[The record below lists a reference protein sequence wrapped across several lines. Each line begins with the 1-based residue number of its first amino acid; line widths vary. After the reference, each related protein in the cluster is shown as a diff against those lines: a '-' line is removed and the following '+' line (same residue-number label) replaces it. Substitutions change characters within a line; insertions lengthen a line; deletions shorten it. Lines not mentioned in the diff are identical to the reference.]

1 LRIMQLHSDFVEYT
15 PIKKEAPNAE
25 PTEKIMTRLEDV
37 VILLTS
43 VESGDNTQIA
53 AEALDDAA
61 KFMKNLKA
69 NRVLI
74 YPYAHLSSDL
84 AKPAEALEVLKAMEA
99 HARELGL
106 ETYRAPFGWNKRWNI
121 QVKGHPLAEMSRTY
135 PKGAKKMEKVI
146 QVRPPPAESGKSIEE
161 MKATMFRQ
169 AKLDTENLPPN
180 DHRIIGQQMD
190 LYSFH
195 DAAPGM
201 PFFHNNGMIL
211 VNELIAYWKDV
222 HRKAGYVEAK
232 TPIILNK
239 QLWQISGHWDKYS
252 ENMYFTKID
261 DDDFAVKPMNCPG
274 GILIF
279 KEKAFSYRDLPIRMY
294 ELGLVHRHELSGVLS
309 GLFRVRCFT
318 QDDAHIFMRE
328 DQIKPEILGVIK
340 LITGFYEAFGFEYK
354 MELSTRPARSIGSDE
369 QWAAAEEG
377 LKGALE
383 TTGLPYK
390 VNPGDGAF
398 YGPKIDFHI
407 KDAMGRTWQCGTI
420 QLDMTMPEK
429 FDLSYM
435 GADAQPHRVVMIHRT
450 VMGSIERFLGIL
462 VEHYSGKFP
471 VWLSPVQAVII
482 PISDK
487 SNEYADK
494 VAVKLATA
502 GIRYELDNVT
512 NTMDYKIRSAQMRRI
527 PYMLVVGPKEETVN
541 TVAVRGRA
549 GKIEY
554 GVSVDEFVQRVEEK
568 IKSHAVD

>member
-15 PIKKEAPNAE
+15 PVKKEAPNAE
-25 PTEKIMTRLEDV
+25 PAEKVMTRVEDV
-37 VILLTS
+37 VLLLTS
-43 VESGDNTQIA
+43 VESGDTTQVA
-53 AEALDDAA
+53 VEAIDDAA

-69 NRVLI
+69 NRILV

-84 AKPAEALEVLKAMEA
+84 AKPAQALEVLNAMET
-99 HARELGL
+99 HAKELGL
-106 ETYRAPFGWNKRWNI
+106 ETYRAPFGWNKKWNI

-135 PKGAKKMEKVI
+135 PKVAKKIEQVV
-146 QVRPPPAESGKSIEE
+146 QVRPASSESGKSIEE
-161 MKATMFRQ
+161 MKAAMFRV
-169 AKLDTENLPPN
+169 AKLDTEKLPPN

-190 LYSFH
+190 LFSFH

-201 PFFHNNGMIL
+201 PFFHNNGMII
-211 VNELIAYWKDV
+211 VNELINYWKDI
-222 HRKAGYVEAK
+222 HRKAGYIEAK

-239 QLWQISGHWDKYS
+239 QLWQISGHWEKYS
-252 ENMYFTKID
+252 ENMYYTKID
-261 DDDFAVKPMNCPG
+261 DEDFAVKPMNCPG

-279 KEKAFSYRDLPIRMY
+279 KEKVYSYRDLPIRMY

-309 GLFRVRCFT
+309 GLFRVRTFT
-318 QDDAHIFMRE
+318 QDDAHIFMRD
-328 DQIKPEILGVIK
+328 DQIPQEILGVIK
-340 LITGFYEAFGFEYK
+340 LITGFYKSFGFEYR
-354 MELSTRPARSIGSDE
+354 MELSTRPAKSIGSDE
-369 QWAAAEEG
+369 QWAAAEAG

-383 TTGLPYK
+383 STGLPYK

-420 QLDMTMPEK
+420 QLDMTMPDK
-429 FDLSYM
+429 FDLTYM

-450 VMGSIERFLGIL
+450 VMGSIERFMGIL

-471 VWLSPVQAVII
+471 VWLSPVQAIVI

-487 SNEYADK
+487 NNDYADK
-494 VAVKLATA
+494 VAEKLEEA
-502 GIRYELDNVT
+502 GIRYEVDNVT

-527 PYMLVVGPKEETVN
+527 PYMLVVGPKEEEAG

-549 GKIEY
+549 GKVEY
-554 GVSVDEFVQRVEEK
+554 GVTADDFVKRVKEK
-568 IKSHAVD
+568 IKTHAAD

>member
-1 LRIMQLHSDFVEYT
+1 MQLHSDFVEYT
-15 PIKKEAPNAE
+15 PVKKEAPNAE
-25 PTEKIMTRLEDV
+25 PAEKIMTRVEDV
-37 VILLTS
+37 VLLLTS
-43 VESGDNTQIA
+43 VESGDTTQVA
-53 AEALDDAA
+53 VEAIDDAA

-69 NRVLI
+69 NRILV

-84 AKPAEALEVLKAMEA
+84 AKPAQALEVLNAMEV
-99 HARELGL
+99 HAKEVGL
-106 ETYRAPFGWNKRWNI
+106 ETYRAPFGWNKKWNI

-135 PKGAKKMEKVI
+135 PKVAKKVEQVV
-146 QVRPPPAESGKSIEE
+146 QVRPAASESGKSIEE
-161 MKATMFRQ
+161 MKAAMFRV
-169 AKLDTENLPPN
+169 AKLDTEKLPPN

-190 LYSFH
+190 LFSFH

-201 PFFHNNGMIL
+201 PFFHNNGMII
-211 VNELIAYWKDV
+211 VNELINYWKDI
-222 HRKAGYVEAK
+222 HRKAGYIEAK

-239 QLWQISGHWDKYS
+239 QLWQISGHWEKYS
-252 ENMYFTKID
+252 ENMYYTKID

-279 KEKAFSYRDLPIRMY
+279 KEKVFSYRDLPIRMY

-309 GLFRVRCFT
+309 GLFRVRTFT

-328 DQIKPEILGVIK
+328 DQIEQEILGVIK
-340 LITGFYEAFGFEYK
+340 LITGFYESFGFEYK

-369 QWAAAEEG
+369 QWAAAEAG

-383 TTGLPYK
+383 STGLPYK

-420 QLDMTMPEK
+420 QLDMTMPDK
-429 FDLSYM
+429 FDLTYM
-435 GADAQPHRVVMIHRT
+435 GSDAQPHRVVMIHRT
-450 VMGSIERFLGIL
+450 VMGSIERFMGIL

-471 VWLSPVQAVII
+471 VWLSPVQAIVI

-487 SNEYADK
+487 NNEYADK
-494 VAVKLATA
+494 VAEKLEAA
-502 GIRYELDNVT
+502 GIRYEVDNVT

-527 PYMLVVGPKEETVN
+527 PYMLVVGPKEEEAG

-549 GKIEY
+549 GKVEY
-554 GVSVDEFVQRVEEK
+554 GVTADAFVERVKEK
-568 IKSHAVD
+568 IKTHAAD